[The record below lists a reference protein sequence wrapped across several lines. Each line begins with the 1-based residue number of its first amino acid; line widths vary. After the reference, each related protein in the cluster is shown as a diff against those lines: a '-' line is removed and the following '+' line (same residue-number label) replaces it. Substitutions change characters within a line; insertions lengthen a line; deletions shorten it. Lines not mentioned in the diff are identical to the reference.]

1 MLGSGNTSSRG
12 SVTLPSDMPPLPQC
26 LPLDLIT
33 LGNQKYP
40 RSGELRRVLGVPY
53 GSMSEDHSFG
63 VSQHKPAP
71 PVATEELKHFKESVQ
86 DSTRKA
92 RDRVK
97 NFREKIFKLDK
108 YRESL
113 NSKKRQRIDVSPI
126 DRSTAA
132 NLAKMGSQIQRNSQ
146 DLMTQRLEDRTKSVG
161 VNKRVRT
168 SVADQT
174 DGRAGATSRQQ
185 MVTEKDGDM
194 LPAISG
200 ATIKIEEKIRRLPVG
215 GEGWDRKMKRKR
227 SVASVGNRVMNGDQD
242 TKRAIQPKM
251 SADSKLRSCDAQPHR
266 SKSSPGV
273 TGINK
278 LDGSFELA
286 SSDAGSLLKTEL
298 ESPSPR
304 DRTSM
309 LEQRVV
315 AKGNNKPNIRED
327 NPGNCSSTMLK
338 GKASRGPRTGSIM
351 VLDSSS
357 KVHSSSGAFQ
367 GWEQPISVNKVPVL
381 GVTNNQKRP
390 LSASSSHAMAQWVGQ
405 RPHKNSRTRRA
416 NLVSPVS
423 NNEVQLPSQSFSAS
437 DFGAR
442 TSSFGTSG
450 SLLSSSIDNSTPK
463 IKREF
468 ENVSSP
474 FGLSESEESG
484 AGDNKSKEK
493 GIEGDDGALSVAH
506 KVRSFALPRGK
517 NKILTNEIGDGVRKQ
532 GRSVSGSP
540 LTRPSIHLM
549 REKLENVPTTKPLQS
564 MRPASDKI
572 KSKTGR
578 PPSKKLKDRKASVRV
593 GLMLNNVTSDFAV
606 ESDDDHEDLF
616 AAANSAR
623 NASSLACSGK
633 FWKKME
639 SIFASLSLEDMTFL
653 KQQLS
658 FSEELEESLSQI
670 FGDEY
675 NLLGILVHKDLDRP
689 SEGQESRLNQET
701 AKNDGLCGR
710 FDMGRLDKVT
720 PLYQRV
726 LSALIEEDE
735 AEEFYH
741 HSEGKNLSL
750 HYASD
755 DSHCGSCNQIDIEP
769 KDRDR
774 MESEVESEADFH
786 SQKNCLLDRLSCDKS
801 AVSNTFRN
809 PSMSSS
815 LQSNEQWLG
824 DDDLSHLDVGLASE
838 ICSNDLTQ
846 MQPREINVPA
856 FPTSDCQYQ
865 LMSLDDK
872 ILLEL
877 QSIGLYPETL
887 PGLAEGEEVIN
898 QDVMELK
905 EGLHQQIKKKK
916 KNLRKLDKAIQKER
930 DVERRNIEHGAMDQ
944 LIEIAYRKRMACRGN
959 HTSKAAV
966 RKVSRQ
972 VAMAFVKRT
981 LARCRKFKDTGSS
994 CFSEPALQD
1003 VLFSAPPCS
1012 NDAKSADCVGSG
1024 TASNTCNEVS
1034 NHQTEAKGSGAVS
1047 STFKRYDTPSDNLD
1061 RVSSD
1066 AFQAGFHSSE
1076 HAFPKHGIILKK
1088 AKREVLIDDV
1098 VGCASS
1104 RVTSTLDNSNLVGGA
1119 RGKRSEKDRDLNKDN
1134 YKSISVSLA
1143 CRSSLDSLKNE
1154 RKTKA
1159 KSKHKN
1165 NHSST
1170 SVSGLHGRS
1179 SVIGSK
1185 PSLANTSNRR
1195 GREVGLS
1202 SPGKVSE
1209 ESSKAE
1215 EPVDFANL
1223 QLNELDSVDI
1233 GVSNDLSGPQD
1244 LNSWL
1249 NFDGLQDHDS
1259 IGLEIPMD
1267 DLTDLM
1273 LM

>member
-1 MLGSGNTSSRG
+1 MLGSGNPSSRG
-12 SVTLPSDMPPLPQC
+12 SAALPPDMSSLPQY
-26 LPLDLIT
+26 LPLDPIT
-33 LGNQKYP
+33 LGSQRYP

-53 GSMSEDHSFG
+53 GSMSQDHSFG
-63 VSQHKPAP
+63 VSQQKPSPP

-97 NFREKIFKLDK
+97 NFRDKILKLDK

-126 DRSTAA
+126 DRSSAA
-132 NLAKMGSQIQRNSQ
+132 DLTKMGSQIQRNSQ
-146 DLMTQRLEDRTKSVG
+146 DLMNQRLEDRTKSVG

-168 SVADQT
+168 SVADVRLT
-174 DGRAGATSRQQ
+174 DGRAAATSRQQ
-185 MVTEKDGDM
+185 LAIEKDGDM
-194 LPAISG
+194 LPAVSG

-215 GEGWDRKMKRKR
+215 GEGWDKKMKRKR
-227 SVASVGNRVMNGDQD
+227 SVASVGNRVMNSDQD
-242 TKRAIQPKM
+242 TKQAIQPKM
-251 SADSKLRSCDAQPHR
+251 NADSKLRSCDAQVLR
-266 SKSSPGV
+266 SKSSLGV

-278 LDGSFELA
+278 LDGSLEPA

-298 ESPSPR
+298 EGPPLR

-315 AKGNNKPNIRED
+315 AKGKNKPNIRED

-338 GKASRGPRTGSIM
+338 GKVSAGPRTGSIM

-357 KVHSSSGAFQ
+357 KVHSSPGTFQ
-367 GWEQPISVNKVPVL
+367 GWEQPTSVNKVPSL
-381 GVTNNQKRP
+381 GVTNYQKRP

-423 NNEVQLPSQSFSAS
+423 KNEVQPPSQGFSAS
-437 DFGAR
+437 DFGAK
-442 TSSFGTSG
+442 TSAFGTNG
-450 SLLSSSIDNSTPK
+450 SLLSSSIDNNTPK

-474 FGLSESEESG
+474 FGFSESEESG
-484 AGDNKSKEK
+484 AGDNKLKEK
-493 GIEGDDGALSVAH
+493 EIQGDDGALSVAH
-506 KVRSFALPRGK
+506 KVRSFTLPRVK
-517 NKILTNEIGDGVRKQ
+517 NKILTSEIGDGVRIK
-532 GRSVSGSP
+532 GRSVSGSL
-540 LTRPSIHLM
+540 LTRPSIHM
-549 REKLENVPTTKPLQS
+549 IREKLENVPTTKPLQS
-564 MRPASDKI
+564 MRPTSDKI

-593 GLMLNNVTSDFAV
+593 GLMLNNVTPNFAS

-616 AAANSAR
+616 AAADSAR
-623 NASSLACSGK
+623 NASSLACSGT
-633 FWKKME
+633 FWKKMKY
-639 SIFASLSLEDMTFL
+639 IFSSLSLEDVTYF

-658 FSEELEESLSQI
+658 FSEELEESLSQM
-670 FGDEY
+670 FGYEY

-689 SEGQESRLNQET
+689 CEGKESRLNEEK
-701 AKNDGLCGR
+701 AMNDGSCAR

-741 HSEGKNLSL
+741 HSEGKNLSF

-755 DSHCGSCNQIDIEP
+755 DSHCGSCNQIDIDP

-786 SQKNCLLDRLSCDKS
+786 SQKNCLLDRLSCNKS
-801 AVSNTFRN
+801 AVSNAFRN

-824 DDDLSHLDVGLASE
+824 DDDVSHSDVGLTSE
-838 ICSNDLTQ
+838 ICSNDLSQT
-846 MQPREINVPA
+846 QPREINVPA
-856 FPTSDCQYQ
+856 FPSSDCQYQ
-865 LMSLDDK
+865 LMSLDDR

-887 PGLAEGEEVIN
+887 PGLSEGEEVIN

-905 EGLHQQIKKKK
+905 EELRQQIKKKK
-916 KNLRKLDKAIQKER
+916 KSLRKLDKAIQKGR
-930 DVERRNIEHGAMDQ
+930 DVERRNIEHCAMDQ

-959 HTSKAAV
+959 HTSKGAV

-972 VAMAFVKRT
+972 VAIAFIKRT
-981 LARCRKFKDTGSS
+981 LARCRKFEDTGSS

-1061 RVSSD
+1061 RGSSD
-1066 AFQAGFHSSE
+1066 
-1076 HAFPKHGIILKK
+1076 AFPKHGIILKK
-1088 AKREVLIDDV
+1088 PKREVLIDDV
-1098 VGCASS
+1098 VGSASS

-1119 RGKRSEKDRDLNKDN
+1119 RGKRNEKDRD
-1134 YKSISVSLA
+1134 YKTISVSVA
-1143 CRSSLDSLKNE
+1143 GRSSLDNLKNE
-1154 RKTKA
+1154 RKTKV
-1159 KSKHKN
+1159 KTKHKD
-1165 NHSST
+1165 NHS
-1170 SVSGLHGRS
+1170 VGGRPC
-1179 SVIGSK
+1179 VIGSNPSLTK
-1185 PSLANTSNRR
+1185 PSNGR

-1202 SPGKVSE
+1202 SPGKI
-1209 ESSKAE
+1209 AE
-1215 EPVDFANL
+1215 GSWKVEDPVDFSNL
-1223 QLNELDSVDI
+1223 QLNELDPMALD
-1233 GVSNDLSGPQD
+1233 VSNDLGAPQD

-1259 IGLEIPMD
+1259 VGLEIPMD
-1267 DLTDLM
+1267 DLTDLNM